1 MKGEED
7 MSRHAFEEQ
16 QDSLHRKLMM
26 MGTLVEEAIHKAIK
40 SLVERDVQ
48 LAEQVIGSDHL
59 INELDHEIQSD
70 CFRLI
75 ALQQPVGSDLR
86 RLGTMLKLVTDLERM
101 GDHAVSIAKTTRRLM
116 EEPYVKPLIDIP
128 LMADH
133 VKAMVRDCLNAY
145 MARNQEAAE
154 EIAARDDIVDKLFST
169 IFRDLIEVM
178 TKNGTAISQGTHL
191 LLVAQYLERI
201 ADHVTNI
208 CEWIIYMS
216 TGKLT
221 DLNK

>member
-1 MKGEED
+1 MT
-7 MSRHAFEEQ
+7 RHAFEEQ
-16 QDSLHRKLMM
+16 QDVLHRKLMT
-26 MGTLVEEAIHKAIK
+26 MGTLVEEAIHKSIK
-40 SLVERDVQ
+40 SLVERDAE
-48 LAEQVIGSDHL
+48 LAEQVIASDPV
-59 INELDHEIQSD
+59 INELEQEIQSD

-101 GDHAVSIAKTTRRLM
+101 GDHAVSISKTTRRLM
-116 EEPYVKPLIDIP
+116 ADPYVKPLIDIP
-128 LMADH
+128 MMADH

-145 MARNQEAAE
+145 IARNKEAAE
-154 EIAARDDIVDKLFST
+154 EIAARDDIVDKLYST
-169 IFRDLIEVM
+169 IFHDLIELM
-178 TKNGTAISQGTHL
+178 TKNSQAISQGTHL

-216 TGKLT
+216 TGKMT

>member
-1 MKGEED
+1 MT
-7 MSRHAFEEQ
+7 RHAYEEQ
-16 QDSLHRKLMM
+16 LDVLHRKLMS
-26 MGTLVEEAIHKAIK
+26 MGMLVEEAIHKSIK

-48 LAEQVIGSDHL
+48 LAEEVIVKDSM
-59 INELDHEIQSD
+59 INELEHEIESG

-101 GDHAVSIAKTTRRLM
+101 GDHAVSISKTTRRM
-116 EEPYVKPLIDIP
+116 MAEPYVKPLIDIP

-145 MARNQEAAE
+145 IAVDQEAAK

-178 TKNGTAISQGTHL
+178 TKNSHAISQGTHL
-191 LLVAQYLERI
+191 LLVAQYLERV

-216 TGKLT
+216 TGKMT

>member
-1 MKGEED
+1 MT
-7 MSRHAFEEQ
+7 RHAFEEQ
-16 QDSLHRKLMM
+16 LDVLHRKLLT
-26 MGTLVEEAIHKAIK
+26 MGTLVEEAIHKSIK
-40 SLVERDVQ
+40 SLVERDMM
-48 LAEQVIGSDHL
+48 LAEQVITSDPV
-59 INELDHEIQSD
+59 INELEQEIQSE

-86 RLGTMLKLVTDLERM
+86 LLGTMLKLVTDLERM

-116 EEPYVKPLIDIP
+116 AEPYVKPLIDIP

-145 MARNQEAAE
+145 IARNKEAAE

-216 TGKLT
+216 TGKMT

>member
-1 MKGEED
+1 
-7 MSRHAFEEQ
+7 MSRHTFEEQ
-16 QDSLHRKLMM
+16 QDVLHRKLMA

-59 INELDHEIQSD
+59 INELEHEVQSD

-116 EEPYVKPLIDIP
+116 TEPYVKPLIDIP

-145 MARNQEAAE
+145 IARNQVDAE

-178 TKNGTAISQGTHL
+178 TRNGTAISQGTHL

>member
-1 MKGEED
+1 MA
-7 MSRHAFEEQ
+7 RHAFEEQ
-16 QDSLHRKLMM
+16 LDVLHRSLMS

-40 SLVERDVQ
+40 SLVERDAD
-48 LAEQVIGSDHL
+48 LAQQVIEHDTM
-59 INELDHEIQSD
+59 INELEHQIEIG

-101 GDHAVSIAKTTRRLM
+101 GDHAVAIARTTRRLM
-116 EEPYVKPLIDIP
+116 VEPYVKPLIDIP

-145 MARNQEAAE
+145 ITRDKEAARE
-154 EIAARDDIVDKLFST
+154 VALRDDAVDKLFST
-169 IFRDLIEVM
+169 IFRDLIDVM
-178 TKNGTAISQGTHL
+178 SSNKQSINQGTHL
-191 LLVAQYLERI
+191 LFVAQYLERI

-208 CEWIIYMS
+208 CEWIFYLN
-216 TGKLT
+216 TGKMT

>member
-1 MKGEED
+1 MA
-7 MSRHAFEEQ
+7 RHTFEAQ
-16 QDSLHRKLMM
+16 VDSLHRKLLS
-26 MGTLVEEAIHKAIK
+26 MGALVEEAIHKAMK
-40 SLVERDVQ
+40 SLVDRNTQ
-48 LAEQVIGSDHL
+48 LAEEVINNDQVINQL
-59 INELDHEIQSD
+59 EQEIESGCMQV
-70 CFRLI
+70 I

-116 EEPYVKPLIDIP
+116 SEPYPKPLIDLP
-128 LMADH
+128 EMANL
-133 VKAMVRDCLNAY
+133 VKAMVRDSLNAY
-145 MARNQEAAE
+145 VAKDQQLAE
-154 EIAARDDIVDKLFST
+154 EVAARDDVVDKLYAKIFS
-169 IFRDLIEVM
+169 DLIYLM
-178 TKNGTAISQGTHL
+178 TKQQSAISQSTHL

-208 CEWIIYMS
+208 CERIIYLD

>member
-1 MKGEED
+1 

-16 QDSLHRKLMM
+16 QDILHRKLMT
-26 MGTLVEEAIHKAIK
+26 MGTLVEEAIHKSIK
-40 SLVERDVQ
+40 SLVERDAQ
-48 LAEQVIGSDHL
+48 LAEQVIASDPV
-59 INELDHEIQSD
+59 INELEQEIQSD

-75 ALQQPVGSDLR
+75 ALQQPVGGDLR

-116 EEPYVKPLIDIP
+116 ADPYVKPLIDIP
-128 LMADH
+128 MMADH

-145 MARNQEAAE
+145 IARNKEAAE
-154 EIAARDDIVDKLFST
+154 EIASRDDIVDKLYST
-169 IFRDLIEVM
+169 IFHDLIELM
-178 TKNGTAISQGTHL
+178 TKNSQAISQGTHL

-216 TGKLT
+216 TGKMT

>member
-1 MKGEED
+1 MA
-7 MSRHAFEEQ
+7 RHAFEVQ
-16 QDSLHRKLMM
+16 VDSLHRKLLS

-40 SLVERDVQ
+40 SLVDRDLS
-48 LAEQVIGSDHL
+48 LAEEVISHDGV
-59 INELDHEIQSD
+59 INQLEQEIETGCMQ
-70 CFRLI
+70 LI

-116 EEPYVKPLIDIP
+116 NEPYPKPLIDIP
-128 LMADH
+128 EMANH
-133 VKAMVRDCLNAY
+133 VKAMVRDSLNAY
-145 MARNQEAAE
+145 IAKDKQLAE
-154 EIAARDDIVDKLFST
+154 VVALRDDIVDKFYSKIFS
-169 IFRDLIEVM
+169 DLISIM
-178 TKNGTAISQGTHL
+178 TTQQQTISQGTHL
-191 LLVAQYLERI
+191 LFVAQYLERI

-208 CEWIIYMS
+208 CERIIYLD

>member
-1 MKGEED
+1 
-7 MSRHAFEEQ
+7 MSRYAFEEQ
-16 QDSLHRKLMM
+16 LDVLHRKLMS
-26 MGTLVEEAIHKAIK
+26 MGTFVEEAIHKSIK

-48 LAEQVIGSDHL
+48 LAEEVIAGDPV
-59 INELDHEIQSD
+59 INELEQEIQSD

-101 GDHAVSIAKTTRRLM
+101 GDHAVSISKTTRRLM
-116 EEPYVKPLIDIP
+116 AEPYIKPLIDLP

-145 MARNQEAAE
+145 IARNKEAAE
-154 EIAARDDIVDKLFST
+154 EIAARDDIVDKLFAT
-169 IFRDLIEVM
+169 IFRDLIEIM
-178 TKNGTAISQGTHL
+178 TKNGNAISQGTHL

-216 TGKLT
+216 TGKMT

>member
-1 MKGEED
+1 MT
-7 MSRHAFEEQ
+7 RHAFEEQ
-16 QDSLHRKLMM
+16 LDVLHRKLLT
-26 MGTLVEEAIHKAIK
+26 MGTLVEEAIHKSIK
-40 SLVERDVQ
+40 SLVERDMM
-48 LAEQVIGSDHL
+48 LAEQVITSDPV
-59 INELDHEIQSD
+59 INDLEQEIQSE

-86 RLGTMLKLVTDLERM
+86 LLGTMLKLVTDLERM

-116 EEPYVKPLIDIP
+116 AEPYVKPLIDIP

-145 MARNQEAAE
+145 IARNKEAAE

-169 IFRDLIEVM
+169 IFHDLIEVM

-216 TGKLT
+216 TGKMT

>member
-1 MKGEED
+1 

-16 QDSLHRKLMM
+16 LDILHRQLMS

-40 SLVERDVQ
+40 SLVERDGQIADEVVANDKMINQ
-48 LAEQVIGSDHL
+48 LE
-59 INELDHEIQSD
+59 HEIETG

-75 ALQQPVGSDLR
+75 ALQQPVGGDLR

-116 EEPYVKPLIDIP
+116 SEPYVKPLIDIP
-128 LMADH
+128 LMADN

-145 MARNQEAAE
+145 IARDQKAAE
-154 EIAARDDIVDKLFST
+154 EIAARDDVVDKLFSK
-169 IFRDLIEVM
+169 IFRDLVEVM
-178 TKNGTAISQGTHL
+178 SKHEHSINQGTHL

-208 CEWIIYMS
+208 CEWIIYMN
-216 TGKLT
+216 TGQLT

>member
-1 MKGEED
+1 MT
-7 MSRHAFEEQ
+7 RHVFEEQ
-16 QDSLHRKLMM
+16 LDGLHRQLMT

-48 LAEQVIGSDHL
+48 LAEQVIENDTL
-59 INELDHEIQSD
+59 INQLEHEIETG

-101 GDHAVSIAKTTRRLM
+101 GDHAVAISKTTRRLM
-116 EEPYVKPLIDIP
+116 NEPYVKPLIDIP
-128 LMADH
+128 IMADN

-145 MARNQEAAE
+145 IAKDKQAAE
-154 EIAARDDIVDKLFST
+154 EIAARDDVVDKLFSK
-169 IFRDLIEVM
+169 IFRDLIDIM
-178 TKNGTAISQGTHL
+178 TNNNQSISQGTHL

-208 CEWIIYMS
+208 CEWIIYMN
-216 TGKLT
+216 TGKMT
-221 DLNK
+221 ELNN

>member
-1 MKGEED
+1 

-16 QDSLHRKLMM
+16 QDVLHRKLMT
-26 MGTLVEEAIHKAIK
+26 MGTLVEEAIHKSIK
-40 SLVERDVQ
+40 SLVERDSE
-48 LAEQVIGSDHL
+48 LAEQVIANDPV
-59 INELDHEIQSD
+59 INELEQEIQSD

-75 ALQQPVGSDLR
+75 ALQQPVGGDLR

-116 EEPYVKPLIDIP
+116 ADPYVKPLIDIP
-128 LMADH
+128 MMADH

-145 MARNQEAAE
+145 IARNKEAAE
-154 EIAARDDIVDKLFST
+154 EIAARDDIVDKLYST
-169 IFRDLIEVM
+169 IFHDLIELM
-178 TKNGTAISQGTHL
+178 TKNSQAISQGTHL

-216 TGKLT
+216 TGKMT

>member
-1 MKGEED
+1 

-16 QDSLHRKLMM
+16 QDVLHRKLMT
-26 MGTLVEEAIHKAIK
+26 MGTLVEEAIHKSIK
-40 SLVERDVQ
+40 SLVERDAE
-48 LAEQVIGSDHL
+48 LAEQVIASDPV
-59 INELDHEIQSD
+59 INELEQEIQSD

-75 ALQQPVGSDLR
+75 ALQQPVGGDLR

-116 EEPYVKPLIDIP
+116 ADPYVKPLIDIP
-128 LMADH
+128 MMADH

-145 MARNQEAAE
+145 IARNKEAAE
-154 EIAARDDIVDKLFST
+154 EIAARDDIVDKLYST
-169 IFRDLIEVM
+169 IFHDLIELM
-178 TKNGTAISQGTHL
+178 TKNSQAISQGTHL

-216 TGKLT
+216 TGKMT

>member
-1 MKGEED
+1 MT
-7 MSRHAFEEQ
+7 RHVFEEQ
-16 QDSLHRKLMM
+16 LDGLHRKLMS
-26 MGTLVEEAIHKAIK
+26 MGTLVEEAIHKSIK
-40 SLVERDVQ
+40 SLVERDIQ
-48 LAEQVIGSDHL
+48 LAEQVIASDHL
-59 INELDHEIQSD
+59 INELEQEIEIG
-70 CFRLI
+70 CFQMI
-75 ALQQPVGSDLR
+75 ALQQPVGGDLR

-116 EEPYVKPLIDIP
+116 AEPYVKPLIDIP

-133 VKAMVRDCLNAY
+133 VKAMVRDSLNAY
-145 MARNQEAAE
+145 IGLDKQAAE
-154 EIAARDDIVDKLFST
+154 EIAMRDDIVDKLFST
-169 IFRDLIEVM
+169 IFHDLIDVM
-178 TKNGTAISQGTHL
+178 TKNKQSISQGTHL

-216 TGKLT
+216 TGKMT

>member
-1 MKGEED
+1 MT
-7 MSRHAFEEQ
+7 RHAFEEQ
-16 QDSLHRKLMM
+16 LDVLHRKLLT
-26 MGTLVEEAIHKAIK
+26 MGTLVEEAIHKSIK
-40 SLVERDVQ
+40 SLVERDMM
-48 LAEQVIGSDHL
+48 LAEQVITSDPV
-59 INELDHEIQSD
+59 INDLEQEIQSE

-86 RLGTMLKLVTDLERM
+86 LHGTMLKLVTDLERM

-116 EEPYVKPLIDIP
+116 AEPYVKPLIDIP

-145 MARNQEAAE
+145 IARNKEAAE

-216 TGKLT
+216 TGKMT

>member
-1 MKGEED
+1 MT
-7 MSRHAFEEQ
+7 RHAFEEQ
-16 QDSLHRKLMM
+16 LDGLHRKLMS
-26 MGTLVEEAIHKAIK
+26 MGTLVEEAIHKSIK

-48 LAEQVIGSDHL
+48 LAEQVIASDHL
-59 INELDHEIQSD
+59 INELEHEIEVG
-70 CFRLI
+70 CFQMI
-75 ALQQPVGSDLR
+75 ALQQPVGGDLR

-116 EEPYVKPLIDIP
+116 AEPYVKPLIDIP

-133 VKAMVRDCLNAY
+133 VKAMVRDSLNAY
-145 MARNQEAAE
+145 IGIDKQAAE

-169 IFRDLIEVM
+169 IFRDLIDVM
-178 TKNGTAISQGTHL
+178 TKNGQSISQGTHL

-216 TGKLT
+216 TGKMT
-221 DLNK
+221 DLNN

>member
-1 MKGEED
+1 MT
-7 MSRHAFEEQ
+7 RHAFEEQ
-16 QDSLHRKLMM
+16 LDILHRKLMS

-48 LAEQVIGSDHL
+48 LAEEVIQNDAL
-59 INELDHEIQSD
+59 INNLEDEIQTG

-101 GDHAVSIAKTTRRLM
+101 GDHAVAISKTTRRLM
-116 EEPYVKPLIDIP
+116 AEPYVKPLIDIP
-128 LMADH
+128 LMADN

-145 MARNQEAAE
+145 IAKDKEAAE
-154 EIAARDDIVDKLFST
+154 EIAARDDVVDKLFSKV
-169 IFRDLIEVM
+169 FRDLIEVM
-178 TKNGTAISQGTHL
+178 TNNKQSISQGTHL

-208 CEWIIYMS
+208 CEWIIYMN

-221 DLNK
+221 DLNN

>member
-1 MKGEED
+1 
-7 MSRHAFEEQ
+7 MSRHVFEEQ
-16 QDSLHRKLMM
+16 LDILHRQLMS

-40 SLVERDVQ
+40 SLVERNTQ
-48 LAEQVIGSDHL
+48 LAEEVIKDDKM
-59 INELDHEIQSD
+59 INQLEHEIETG
-70 CFRLI
+70 CFRVI
-75 ALQQPVGSDLR
+75 ALQQPVGGDLR

-116 EEPYVKPLIDIP
+116 AEPYVKPLIDIP
-128 LMADH
+128 IMADH

-145 MARNQEAAE
+145 IAKDQVAAE
-154 EIAARDDIVDKLFST
+154 TIASRDDVVDKLFSR
-169 IFRDLIEVM
+169 IFVDLVEVM
-178 TKNGTAISQGTHL
+178 KKQEHSITQGTHL

-208 CEWIIYMS
+208 CEWIIYMN
-216 TGKLT
+216 TGQLT

>member
-1 MKGEED
+1 

-16 QDSLHRKLMM
+16 LDVLHRKLMS
-26 MGTLVEEAIHKAIK
+26 MGTLVEEAIHKSIK
-40 SLVERDVQ
+40 SLVERDVH
-48 LAEQVIGSDHL
+48 LAEQVIAADPV
-59 INELDHEIQSD
+59 INELEQEIQSE

-101 GDHAVSIAKTTRRLM
+101 GDHAVSISKTTRRLM
-116 EEPYVKPLIDIP
+116 AEPYVKPLIDIP

-145 MARNQEAAE
+145 IARNKEAAE
-154 EIAARDDIVDKLFST
+154 EIAARDDIVDKLFAT

-178 TKNGTAISQGTHL
+178 MKNGNAISQGTHL

-216 TGKLT
+216 TGKMT

>member
-1 MKGEED
+1 

-16 QDSLHRKLMM
+16 QDVLHRKLMT
-26 MGTLVEEAIHKAIK
+26 MGTLVEEAIHKSIK
-40 SLVERDVQ
+40 SLVERDAE
-48 LAEQVIGSDHL
+48 LAEQVIASDPV
-59 INELDHEIQSD
+59 INELEQEIQSD

-75 ALQQPVGSDLR
+75 ALQQPVGGDLR

-116 EEPYVKPLIDIP
+116 ADPYVKPLIDIP
-128 LMADH
+128 MMADH

-145 MARNQEAAE
+145 IARNKDAAE
-154 EIAARDDIVDKLFST
+154 EIAARDDIVDKLYST
-169 IFRDLIEVM
+169 IFHDLIELM
-178 TKNGTAISQGTHL
+178 TKNSQAISQGTHL

-216 TGKLT
+216 TGKMT

>member
-1 MKGEED
+1 

-16 QDSLHRKLMM
+16 QDVLHRKLMT
-26 MGTLVEEAIHKAIK
+26 MGTLVEEAIHKSIK
-40 SLVERDVQ
+40 SLVERDAQ
-48 LAEQVIGSDHL
+48 LAEQVIASDPV
-59 INELDHEIQSD
+59 INELEQEIQSD

-75 ALQQPVGSDLR
+75 ALQQPVGGDLR

-116 EEPYVKPLIDIP
+116 ADPYVKPLIDIP
-128 LMADH
+128 MMADH

-145 MARNQEAAE
+145 IARNKEAAE
-154 EIAARDDIVDKLFST
+154 EIASRDDIVDKLYST
-169 IFRDLIEVM
+169 IFHDLIELM
-178 TKNGTAISQGTHL
+178 TKNSQAISQGTHL

-216 TGKLT
+216 TGKMT

>member
-1 MKGEED
+1 MT
-7 MSRHAFEEQ
+7 RHAFEEQ
-16 QDSLHRKLMM
+16 LDVLHRSLMS

-40 SLVERDVQ
+40 SLVERDAD
-48 LAEQVIGSDHL
+48 LAQQVIEHDTM
-59 INELDHEIQSD
+59 INELEHQIEIG

-101 GDHAVSIAKTTRRLM
+101 GDHAVAIARTTRRLM
-116 EEPYVKPLIDIP
+116 VEPYVKPLIDIP

-145 MARNQEAAE
+145 ITRDKEAARE
-154 EIAARDDIVDKLFST
+154 VAFRDDAVDKLFST
-169 IFRDLIEVM
+169 IFRDLIDVM
-178 TKNGTAISQGTHL
+178 SSNKQSISQGTHL
-191 LLVAQYLERI
+191 LFVAQYLERI

-208 CEWIIYMS
+208 CEWIFYLN
-216 TGKLT
+216 TGKMT

>member
-1 MKGEED
+1 MT
-7 MSRHAFEEQ
+7 RHAFEEQ
-16 QDSLHRKLMM
+16 LDGLHRKLMS
-26 MGTLVEEAIHKAIK
+26 MGTLVEEAIHKSIK

-48 LAEQVIGSDHL
+48 LAEQVIASDHL
-59 INELDHEIQSD
+59 INELEHEIEIG
-70 CFRLI
+70 CFQMI
-75 ALQQPVGSDLR
+75 ALQQPVGGDLR

-116 EEPYVKPLIDIP
+116 AEPYVKPLIDIP

-133 VKAMVRDCLNAY
+133 VKAMVRDSLNAY
-145 MARNQEAAE
+145 IGLDKQAAE
-154 EIAARDDIVDKLFST
+154 EIAMRDDIVDKLFST
-169 IFRDLIEVM
+169 IFRDLIDVM
-178 TKNGTAISQGTHL
+178 TKNGQSISQGTHL

-216 TGKLT
+216 TGKMT
-221 DLNK
+221 DLNN